1 MSAGPSKRRARP
13 AAAYLSL
20 LLSLVYVDAITS
32 MVSCTSSE
40 DGAIVSPDGGMD
52 VPPDA
57 RPNDASGSGNQD
69 AQQPDMGLDAAPP
82 EMGLDAEVP
91 DDAEPPVTDPD
102 DADTDPDPDPE
113 APDASVDADAD
124 ADTDADASEDLP
136 DADLIDA
143 ALPLID
149 ADLIDAAPLIDA
161 MDLIDA
167 MPDV

>member
-20 LLSLVYVDAITS
+20 LLCLVYVDAVTS
-32 MVSCTSSE
+32 MVSCTSSD
-40 DGAIVSPDGGMD
+40 DGAIVSPDGGLD
-52 VPPDA
+52 GPPDA

-82 EMGLDAEVP
+82 EMGLDAEPP
-91 DDAEPPVTDPD
+91 DDAEPPTTDPD
-102 DADTDPDPDPE
+102 DADTDPDPPDVEP
-113 APDASVDADAD
+113 PDASVDADAD
-124 ADTDADASEDLP
+124 ADADASEDLP

-167 MPDV
+167 MPDA

>member
-1 MSAGPSKRRARP
+1 MSAGSSKRRARP

-20 LLSLVYVDAITS
+20 LLCLVYVDAVTS

-40 DGAIVSPDGGMD
+40 DGAIVSPDGGLE

-69 AQQPDMGLDAAPP
+69 AQQPGLDAAPP
-82 EMGLDAEVP
+82 EMGLDAEPP
-91 DDAEPPVTDPD
+91 DDAEPGLTDPD
-102 DADTDPDPDPE
+102 DADTDAPDPDLDP
-113 APDASVDADAD
+113 PDASVDADAD

-143 ALPLID
+143 TLPLID

-167 MPDV
+167 MPDA